1 MSASVRRSRTDQVR
15 TLGQVVLAFA
25 VPSPDLSTLGAV
37 AIYAVIWGF
46 VFAECGLLIG
56 FLLPGDTILFAA
68 GLVAAAPGSEVNL
81 ALLIAGTLVAA
92 IAGNHVG
99 FVLGRRYGRTWVEQ
113 RSSTRARDHARRAE
127 GFYARYGAIAV
138 VVARWIPWVRT
149 FTPVVAGAA
158 DMAARRFTVANVA
171 GALPWAIGLPLLGY
185 LAYDVSWLR
194 ASAYVGVVLSLVVT
208 VITLLTLLIGRTVR
222 SRRAGTQRV
231 EPVSGA
237 LAAEPSEGPGTRP
250 GSGTSQ
256 PPDSA
261 TH

>member
-1 MSASVRRSRTDQVR
+1 MI
-15 TLGQVVLAFA
+15 LAFA
-25 VPSPDLSTLGAV
+25 VPTPNLSTLGAV

-56 FLLPGDTILFAA
+56 FLLPGDTMLFAV
-68 GLVAAAPGSEVNL
+68 GLVAATPGSDVNL
-81 ALLIAGTLVAA
+81 ALLIAGTVVAA

-113 RSSTRARDHARRAE
+113 RSSARARDHVRRAE
-127 GFYARYGAIAV
+127 GFYDRYGAIAV

-158 DMAARRFTVANVA
+158 AMDVRRFTVANVA

-185 LAYDVSWLR
+185 LAYDVPWLR
-194 ASAYVGVVLSLVVT
+194 ASAYIGVVLSLIIT
-208 VITLLTLLIGRTVR
+208 VITLLTLLIGRVVR
-222 SRRAGTQRV
+222 SRRAGPARV
-231 EPVSGA
+231 EPESGA
-237 LAAEPSEGPGTRP
+237 IESAPAVDPTAMPV
-250 GSGTSQ
+250 SGTSQ
-256 PPDSA
+256 PPDSI